1 MNPEQTP
8 KTADQLLAER
18 DNIVSAIEE
27 KRKGRQA
34 MLDANMEVE
43 PEEDDMDMQDLL
55 ANLAEINV
63 ALAELSGN
71 QDDQPRLDGI

>member
-1 MNPEQTP
+1 MNPEQAP

-18 DNIVSAIEE
+18 DELVSAIEE

-43 PEEDDMDMQDLL
+43 PEEADMDMQDLL
-55 ANLAEINV
+55 AKLSETNV
-63 ALAELSGN
+63 ALAQLSGN